1 MYLKCISFHLS
12 TVVHDVLP
20 EVRAALHSMVF
31 SDIFDVTE
39 KDMASIMFGLYKV
52 ACMAPTEEQEDDEFY
67 VKSSDRKYFVHR
79 INDENEFIMGLVSFL

>member
-52 ACMAPTEEQEDDEFY
+52 ACMAPTEEQEDDAFY
-67 VKSSDRKYFVHR
+67 AKSSDQKSFVHG
-79 INDENEFIMGLVSFL
+79 IEDNNEFIVGLVNFL